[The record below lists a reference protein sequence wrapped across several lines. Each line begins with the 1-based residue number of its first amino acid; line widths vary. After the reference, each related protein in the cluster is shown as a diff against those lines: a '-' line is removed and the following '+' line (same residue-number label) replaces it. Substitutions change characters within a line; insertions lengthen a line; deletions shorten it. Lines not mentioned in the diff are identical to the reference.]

1 MTGMRLKGDA
11 GNRSDLGQTVI
22 KGIVVCGMNIVTL
35 LAPVA
40 ACADWNTAGDSGTV
54 PLVALADGG
63 IDLNAPD
70 ELGRTPLHIAVEYF
84 NIPAVITTLIEAGA
98 DPNASD
104 GSGTT
109 PLHTTALFTEVPAV
123 ITTLVEAG
131 ADPNAPDLNGFTPL
145 HMAAAYTRVPA
156 VIIALVD
163 GGADPDAKDQLGRTP
178 LYLASAGH
186 HCILLQNIM
195 GAQPSSLP

>member
-40 ACADWNTAGDSGTV
+40 ACADWNTAGDSGTI

-84 NIPAVITTLIEAGA
+84 NIPAA
-98 DPNASD
+98 
-104 GSGTT
+104 
-109 PLHTTALFTEVPAV
+109 

-178 LYLASAGH
+178 LYLATEYNGSPAIITALKAAGDDESANCWESG
-186 HCILLQNIM
+186 
-195 GAQPSSLP
+195 P